1 MLTLTFASLLS
12 MDGKYYKL
20 TFMEG
25 NLVFDN
31 KDKVLGYESKN
42 GFVSK
47 ENFSAEFAGKVRKF
61 LKLLKKKQELLAQIN
76 KIDSELKTFHQEDE
90 GSSIEY
96 EEMYH

>member
-1 MLTLTFASLLS
+1 MLTFASLLS
-12 MDGKYYKL
+12 MDGKYKL
-20 TFMEG
+20 PFMGG

-42 GFVSK
+42 GFISK
-47 ENFSAEFAGKVRKF
+47 KNFPAELAGKVEKF

-76 KIDSELKTFHQEDE
+76 KIDSELETFHQEDE
-90 GSSIEY
+90 GSSVEY